1 MEHVGCKGRVVSSD
15 DCLWT
20 FPCAGCSQEHST
32 CYCLNKCNYCSN
44 MCIRDIEDCN
54 NVQHRH
60 GHLHAVRSPFLFSFK
75 CGAKIQMLK
84 VQVWA
89 KWMVLFEISSFTNL
103 GPWSPTSLQY
113 VDQTDEQSKMKS
125 NLWFLFSFLFALF
138 TVVLPPF
145 LGFSFQFCF
154 FHICCWVFL
163 LLPDFWHKPSMLI
176 DVLHWSMHTVGN
188 SWSQMVSEIVRDC
201 HCCSYLIIALFLF
214 GVSLLLPL
222 QFAVISSCCWS
233 GNFINVSIGASHK
246 F

>member
-60 GHLHAVRSPFLFSFK
+60 GHLHAVRSPFLFSFQ

-89 KWMVLFEISSFTNL
+89 KWMVLFEISLFTNL
-103 GPWSPTSLQY
+103 GPWSPTSLQF
-113 VDQTDEQSKMKS
+113 VDQTDEQSKMKAIYGFFS
-125 NLWFLFSFLFALF
+125 LFCLPFSLLCCLLFLVFLFNFVSFTFVA
-138 TVVLPPF
+138 
-145 LGFSFQFCF
+145 
-154 FHICCWVFL
+154 
-163 LLPDFWHKPSMLI
+163 
-176 DVLHWSMHTVGN
+176 
-188 SWSQMVSEIVRDC
+188 E
-201 HCCSYLIIALFLF
+201 
-214 GVSLLLPL
+214 
-222 QFAVISSCCWS
+222 SSCYFQISDTNLVCWLM
-233 GNFINVSIGASHK
+233 FYIGLCTLLGTHEVR
-246 F
+246 

>member
-1 MEHVGCKGRVVSSD
+1 MEHVGCKGRVVSSN

-154 FHICCWVFL
+154 FHICGWAFL
-163 LLPDFWHKPSMLI
+163 LLPDFWHKPSMLV

-201 HCCSYLIIALFLF
+201 HCCSYLVIALFLF
-214 GVSLLLPL
+214 GVSPLTPAVCCYFLLLL
-222 QFAVISSCCWS
+222 VW
-233 GNFINVSIGASHK
+233 K
-246 F
+246 FH